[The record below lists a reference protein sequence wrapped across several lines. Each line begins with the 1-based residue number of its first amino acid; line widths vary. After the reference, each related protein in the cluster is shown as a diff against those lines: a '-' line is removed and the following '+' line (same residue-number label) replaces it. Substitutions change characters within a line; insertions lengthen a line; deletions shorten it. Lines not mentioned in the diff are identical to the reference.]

1 MLEIILGHGL
11 SLRFKSLS
19 PLLIGSFVLFGSL
32 VLSGCIQAEMG
43 DDPGRVDSIQYERSL
58 LLEETSETSA
68 NVSIGDVTGN
78 GHLDI
83 ILVKGRHWPLANL
96 VLEGD
101 GEGTF
106 VPARPL
112 GGPADRSY
120 SGVLVDMTGNGA
132 LDVVVSNDSPD
143 GKVVYFNDGEGN
155 FSVGS
160 SFGRPEWPT
169 RHVHVAD
176 LNGNGHPDIVV
187 ANRYG
192 AREGFNYVCVNEG
205 GGHFDGDCRAFS
217 GESATSIAV
226 ADFQGNGSLD
236 LLVPH
241 RDGGQ
246 SYIYLNDGAAHF
258 PERIPFGPAD
268 ASIRSAIA
276 VDLDGDGILD
286 VVAIDQERGPL
297 IFMGQPELTFAPGV
311 PPGSGL
317 ATPYADATPYALGVH
332 DLNQNGRPD
341 VIVGF
346 VSAPSVA
353 YLNAGDGR
361 TFTEVPFGDGEG
373 TVYGFSFGDVDAD
386 GFVDI
391 AVARSGAPNV
401 LFFGGPTTAGT
412 PINPQEGLSTP

>member
-1 MLEIILGHGL
+1 MLEIILGHCL

-19 PLLIGSFVLFGSL
+19 LLLFGSFVLFGSL
-32 VLSGCIQAEMG
+32 VISGCSQADAG
-43 DDPGRVDSIQYERSL
+43 DDPRGADSIQFERSL

-68 NVSIGDVTGN
+68 NVSIGDVNGN

-83 ILVKGRHWPLANL
+83 ILVKGRHWPLVNL

-101 GEGTF
+101 GAGTF
-106 VPARPL
+106 AAARPL

-160 SFGRPEWPT
+160 SFGHPEWPT

-192 AREGFNYVCVNEG
+192 AREGFNYVCLNQRG
-205 GGHFDGDCRAFS
+205 GRFDRDCRAFS
-217 GESATSIAV
+217 TESATSIAV

-246 SYIYLNDGAAHF
+246 SYIYLNDGDAHF

-268 ASIRSAIA
+268 ARIRSAIA

-297 IFMGQPELTFAPGV
+297 IFMGQPELTFAAGV
-311 PPGSGL
+311 PIRSG
-317 ATPYADATPYALGVH
+317 DATPYALGVH

-373 TVYGFSFGDVDAD
+373 TVYGFAFGDVDAD

-391 AVARSGAPNV
+391 AVARSSAPNT

-412 PINPQEGLSTP
+412 SITPQERLSTP